1 MKFIIFSGTTEGRD
15 ISARLNAMGHDV
27 TVSVAT
33 DYGRVKQGEGD
44 VKILEGRMDEA
55 QMENVI
61 ADYDLCID
69 ATHPYAAE
77 AGANIKKACE
87 RAGIR
92 YMRLARAVSDI
103 PDDSMIFADAS
114 KASEYLETTK
124 GNVLLTTGAK
134 EIGAFEKIERERLFV
149 RILPSMLSLKAAEDA
164 GVRPENIIA
173 MEGPFSEEMNELL
186 IREKQIKYLVTKDG
200 GVKGGFPQKAGACEK
215 TGAKLLLID
224 RPSGREG
231 MNEEEI
237 ITEINNIEN
246 NKEIILSGKEG
257 KS

>member
-1 MKFIIFSGTTEGRD
+1 MRTSYPQRKRWRWPGR
-15 ISARLNAMGHDV
+15 ISV
-27 TVSVAT
+27 
-33 DYGRVKQGEGD
+33 
-44 VKILEGRMDEA
+44 
-55 QMENVI
+55 
-61 ADYDLCID
+61 
-69 ATHPYAAE
+69 
-77 AGANIKKACE
+77 
-87 RAGIR
+87 
-92 YMRLARAVSDI
+92 
-103 PDDSMIFADAS
+103 
-114 KASEYLETTK
+114 
-124 GNVLLTTGAK
+124 
-134 EIGAFEKIERERLFV
+134 
-149 RILPSMLSLKAAEDA
+149 LPSMLSLKAAEDA